1 MLREGS
7 YLRVIPLLRMF
18 MHNTSAEENKEE
30 TSLFSVE
37 EDKNNDEKGK
47 AGQSHYFD
55 ISDL

>member
-1 MLREGS
+1 
-7 YLRVIPLLRMF
+7 MF
-18 MHNTSAEENKEE
+18 MHNTSAEENQEE

-47 AGQSHYFD
+47 TGQSYYFD

>member
-1 MLREGS
+1 
-7 YLRVIPLLRMF
+7 MF
-18 MHNTSAEENKEE
+18 MHNTSAEENQEE